1 MRQVRGTLITALPL
15 LLLLPRLYLEKQFKV
30 HEVNYNEDQ
39 QNVLASDC
47 PDLVL
52 GWRAD
57 LRRTLSFTTPPC
69 TLL

>member
-1 MRQVRGTLITALPL
+1 MRGTLITALPL
-15 LLLLPRLYLEKQFKV
+15 LLLLPRLYLEKHIYGLTHNMNKLTRK
-30 HEVNYNEDQ
+30 
-39 QNVLASDC
+39 NVLARVC

-69 TLL
+69 TRL